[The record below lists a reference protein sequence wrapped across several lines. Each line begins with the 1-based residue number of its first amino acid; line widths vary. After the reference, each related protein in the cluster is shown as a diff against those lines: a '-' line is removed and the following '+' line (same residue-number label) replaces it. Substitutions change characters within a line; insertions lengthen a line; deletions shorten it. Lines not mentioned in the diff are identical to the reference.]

1 MFSLLLALLII
12 WLFWKLGI
20 GMLKIVG
27 FLIIVGL
34 LFAFV
39 SYLVLPLLALIAL
52 GGLIGLIF
60 AHYSQQPFGCFFA
73 SIFFDF
79 TIYLL

>member
-20 GMLKIVG
+20 GILKIVG
-27 FLIIVGL
+27 FLIVIGL

-39 SYLVLPLLALIAL
+39 SYLVLPLFALVAL
-52 GGLIGLIF
+52 GVLLGLVF
-60 AHYSQQPFGCFFA
+60 SH
-73 SIFFDF
+73 
-79 TIYLL
+79 

>member
-20 GMLKIVG
+20 GILKIVG
-27 FLIIVGL
+27 FLIVIGL

-39 SYLVLPLLALIAL
+39 SYLVLSLPALVAL
-52 GGLIGLIF
+52 GGLLGLVF
-60 AHYSQQPFGCFFA
+60 SH
-73 SIFFDF
+73 
-79 TIYLL
+79 

>member
-20 GMLKIVG
+20 GILKIVG
-27 FLIIVGL
+27 FLIVIGL

-39 SYLVLPLLALIAL
+39 SYLV
-52 GGLIGLIF
+52 
-60 AHYSQQPFGCFFA
+60 
-73 SIFFDF
+73 
-79 TIYLL
+79 

>member
-20 GMLKIVG
+20 GILKIVG
-27 FLIIVGL
+27 FLIVIGL

-39 SYLVLPLLALIAL
+39 SYLVLPLLALVAL
-52 GGLIGLIF
+52 GGSLGLVF
-60 AHYSQQPFGCFFA
+60 SH
-73 SIFFDF
+73 
-79 TIYLL
+79 

>member
-1 MFSLLLALLII
+1 MFSILLALLII

-39 SYLVLPLLALIAL
+39 SYLVLPLLELIAI
-52 GGLIGLIF
+52 GGLLGLVF
-60 AHYSQQPFGCFFA
+60 SR
-73 SIFFDF
+73 
-79 TIYLL
+79 

>member
-39 SYLVLPLLALIAL
+39 SYLVLPLLTLVAL
-52 GGLIGLIF
+52 GGLLGLVF
-60 AHYSQQPFGCFFA
+60 SH
-73 SIFFDF
+73 
-79 TIYLL
+79 

>member
-1 MFSLLLALLII
+1 MFSILLALLII

-34 LFAFV
+34 LFTFV

-52 GGLIGLIF
+52 GGLLGLVF
-60 AHYSQQPFGCFFA
+60 SR
-73 SIFFDF
+73 
-79 TIYLL
+79 

>member
-1 MFSLLLALLII
+1 MFSILLALLII

-20 GMLKIVG
+20 GMLK
-27 FLIIVGL
+27 IVGL

-52 GGLIGLIF
+52 GGLLGLVF
-60 AHYSQQPFGCFFA
+60 SR
-73 SIFFDF
+73 
-79 TIYLL
+79 

>member
-1 MFSLLLALLII
+1 MFSILLALLII

-34 LFAFV
+34 LFALV

-52 GGLIGLIF
+52 GGLLGLVF
-60 AHYSQQPFGCFFA
+60 PR
-73 SIFFDF
+73 
-79 TIYLL
+79 

>member
-27 FLIIVGL
+27 FLIIGGL

-60 AHYSQQPFGCFFA
+60 AH
-73 SIFFDF
+73 
-79 TIYLL
+79 

>member
-12 WLFWKLGI
+12 WLFWELGI

-60 AHYSQQPFGCFFA
+60 AH
-73 SIFFDF
+73 
-79 TIYLL
+79 

>member
-27 FLIIVGL
+27 FLVIVGL

-60 AHYSQQPFGCFFA
+60 AH
-73 SIFFDF
+73 
-79 TIYLL
+79 

>member
-20 GMLKIVG
+20 GVLKIVG

-60 AHYSQQPFGCFFA
+60 AH
-73 SIFFDF
+73 
-79 TIYLL
+79 

>member
-1 MFSLLLALLII
+1 MFSILLALLII

-20 GMLKIVG
+20 GMLKIIG

-39 SYLVLPLLALIAL
+39 SYLVLPLLALIAI
-52 GGLIGLIF
+52 GGLLGLVF
-60 AHYSQQPFGCFFA
+60 SR
-73 SIFFDF
+73 
-79 TIYLL
+79 

>member
-20 GMLKIVG
+20 VMLKIVG

-60 AHYSQQPFGCFFA
+60 AH
-73 SIFFDF
+73 
-79 TIYLL
+79 

>member
-1 MFSLLLALLII
+1 MFSILLALLII

-39 SYLVLPLLALIAL
+39 SYLVLPLLTLIAL
-52 GGLIGLIF
+52 GGLLGLVF
-60 AHYSQQPFGCFFA
+60 SR
-73 SIFFDF
+73 
-79 TIYLL
+79 

>member
-1 MFSLLLALLII
+1 MFSILLALLII

-39 SYLVLPLLALIAL
+39 SYLVLLLLALIAL
-52 GGLIGLIF
+52 GGLLGLVF
-60 AHYSQQPFGCFFA
+60 SR
-73 SIFFDF
+73 
-79 TIYLL
+79 

>member
-60 AHYSQQPFGCFFA
+60 AH
-73 SIFFDF
+73 
-79 TIYLL
+79 

>member
-1 MFSLLLALLII
+1 MFSILLALLII

-60 AHYSQQPFGCFFA
+60 AH
-73 SIFFDF
+73 
-79 TIYLL
+79 

>member
-1 MFSLLLALLII
+1 MFSILLALLII

-39 SYLVLPLLALIAL
+39 SYLVLPLLALIAI
-52 GGLIGLIF
+52 GGLLGLVF
-60 AHYSQQPFGCFFA
+60 
-73 SIFFDF
+73 
-79 TIYLL
+79 